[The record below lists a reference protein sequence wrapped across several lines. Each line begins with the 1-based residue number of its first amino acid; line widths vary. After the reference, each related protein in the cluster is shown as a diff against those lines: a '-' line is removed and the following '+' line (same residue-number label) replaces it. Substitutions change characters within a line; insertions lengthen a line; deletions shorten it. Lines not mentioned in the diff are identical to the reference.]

1 MRCYK
6 CDEPKKIEVRD
17 FPPVSTCTFLHYT
30 IVSMLIAL
38 VYSLVVVRPSHRSQL
53 QRLLAKNLRSPDEVL
68 HFSKRLASYVEP
80 ADHTQPILL
89 CFKDGSEATCD
100 LLVGSDGIHSAVRRT
115 MYTELATETS
125 DVVKAREMMEMID
138 PVWSGVVVYRGL
150 VPVDKVSAET
160 LAGETRGVAAVSI
173 LALSVKELLNNPIF
187 ALQLLGKNQV
197 TPTLVPLYCC
207 HF

>member
-1 MRCYK
+1 MK
-6 CDEPKKIEVRD
+6 FAISHPLVRA
-17 FPPVSTCTFLHYT
+17 PPFQYT
-30 IVSMLIAL
+30 IVSFLTA
-38 VYSLVVVRPSHRSQL
+38 VVCSLVVVRPSHRSQL
-53 QRLLAKNLRSPDEVL
+53 QRLLAKNLRSSDEVL

-89 CFKDGSEATCD
+89 CFKDGTEATCD

-125 DVVKAREMMEMID
+125 DVAKAREMMEMID

-160 LAGETRGVAAVSI
+160 LAGETRGVAAVS
-173 LALSVKELLNNPIF
+173 LFPLSMEDLFNNLIF
-187 ALQLLGKNQV
+187 VLQLLGKNQV
-197 TPTLVPLYCC
+197 SPTPVTLYCY